1 MKPKLFENASQWLRQ
16 LNHSLRVGA
25 LMAIA
30 TASQCNYVSTSQSG
44 SGEVTCCEPVENI
57 EDCPC
62 IVIVDVGEG

>member
-30 TASQCNYVSTSQSG
+30 TVSQCNYAPTTPNNSK
-44 SGEVTCCEPVENI
+44 ETCCVPVSNMAN
-57 EDCPC
+57 CPC